1 MKDIRIFFK
10 YVIPSVLALALSGVY
25 AIVDGFFVGN
35 SVGDIGLSAIN
46 VAYPITALIQ
56 AIGIGIGMG
65 GAVYYSIKRAENNN
79 KEAKE
84 YVAVSIWLLIIASI
98 VLTVVF
104 FTFANPF
111 IKLLGGSGE
120 LLSLAE
126 KYVKVISIG
135 ATLQIIATGL
145 VPFIRN
151 NGSSFY
157 AMIAMVLGFSSNIIL
172 DYLLV
177 WVRKG
182 GIEGA
187 AYATIIGQ
195 GITMIIAIIYLLK
208 NKLLSLKF
216 DLSKAKNIFKST
228 IKVGLAPFGI
238 TMTPNISLIIVNRF
252 TVFYGGEQSIATY
265 ACIEY
270 VIWIIYLIL
279 QGVGDGSQPL
289 MSKYYGEKNYK
300 KLKDVCK
307 QAYGFGLFLAICS
320 CIIMYIIRSDI
331 GTLFGASNAVN
342 DEISKVMIIFLVS
355 FPFVAIN
362 RITTASFYATE
373 KSSLAYISTFIEPIS
388 MLIFILILPPLFG
401 GQVMIWWST
410 VFARIISAILALA
423 MKHYTTEQVSIN
435 T

>member
-1 MKDIRIFFK
+1 MKNIKVFFK

-25 AIVDGFFVGN
+25 AIVDGFFLGN

-56 AIGIGIGMG
+56 AIGTGIGIG
-65 GAVYYSIKRAENNN
+65 GAVYYSIKKAEDNIE
-79 KEAKE
+79 EAKE
-84 YVAVSIWLLIIASI
+84 YVAGSIWMLIISS
-98 VLTVVF
+98 VFLTALF

-111 IKLLGGSGE
+111 IKLLGGSGQ
-120 LLSLAE
+120 LLLLAE

-157 AMIAMVLGFSSNIIL
+157 AMMAMVCGFLSNIIL

-195 GITMIIAIIYLLK
+195 GITMIIAIVYLLK

-216 DLSKAKNIFKST
+216 DLSKAKNIFKSI
-228 IKVGLAPFGI
+228 IKVGLAPFGL

-252 TVFYGGEQSIATY
+252 TVYYGGEQSIATY

-289 MSKYYGEKNYK
+289 MSQYYGEKSYK
-300 KLKDVCK
+300 KLRDVCK
-307 QAYGFGLFLAICS
+307 LAYGFGIFLAITS
-320 CIIMYIIRSDI
+320 FIIMYILRGDI
-331 GTLFGASNAVN
+331 GTLFGASNVVN
-342 DEISKVMIIFLVS
+342 DEISKVMPIFLVS
-355 FPFVAIN
+355 FPFVAVN

-373 KSSLAYISTFIEPIS
+373 KSSFAYISTFIEPVL

-401 GQVMIWWST
+401 GQIMIWWST
-410 VFARIISAILALA
+410 VFARIISAIVAVTLNRVI
-423 MKHYTTEQVSIN
+423 KEK
-435 T
+435 

>member
-10 YVIPSVLALALSGVY
+10 YVIPTVLALALSGVY

-56 AIGIGIGMG
+56 AIGTGIGMG
-65 GAVYYSIKRAENNN
+65 GAVYYSIKKAENNK
-79 KEAKE
+79 KESKE
-84 YVAVSIWLLIIASI
+84 YVVVSMWMLIISSI
-98 VLTVVF
+98 VLTIIF
-104 FTFANPF
+104 FTLAKPC

-157 AMIAMVLGFSSNIIL
+157 AMIAMVFGFLSNIIL

-177 WVRKG
+177 WVKKG

-195 GITMIIAIIYLLK
+195 GITMIIALVYIYRK
-208 NKLLSLKF
+208 KLLSF
-216 DLSKAKNIFKST
+216 RIETNRVKNIFKSI
-228 IKVGLAPFGI
+228 IKVGLAPFGL

-289 MSKYYGEKNYK
+289 MSKYYGEKSYK
-300 KLKDVCK
+300 KLSDVRK
-307 QAYGFGLFLAICS
+307 LAYGFGLFLAMGS
-320 CIIMYIIRSDI
+320 CIIIYLLRGDI
-331 GTLFGASNAVN
+331 GVLFGASSAVN
-342 DEISKVMIIFLVS
+342 HEISKVMVIFLVS

-373 KSSLAYISTFIEPIS
+373 KNSFAYILTFIEPIL

-401 GQVMIWWST
+401 GQIMIWWST
-410 VFARIISAILALA
+410 VLARIISAILALI
-423 MKHYTTEQVSIN
+423 MGKKIISI
-435 T
+435 

>member
-1 MKDIRIFFK
+1 MKDIKLFFK

-56 AIGIGIGMG
+56 AIGTGIGIG
-65 GAVYYSIKRAENNN
+65 GAVYYSIKKAEGNIE
-79 KEAKE
+79 EAKE
-84 YVAVSIWLLIIASI
+84 YVAGSIWMLVISSI
-98 VLTVVF
+98 VLTVLF
-104 FTFANPF
+104 FVCANPF
-111 IKLLGGSGE
+111 IKLLGGSGQ
-120 LLSLAE
+120 LLFLAE

-135 ATLQIIATGL
+135 AALQIVATGL

-157 AMIAMVLGFSSNIIL
+157 AMMAMICGFLSNIIL

-177 WVRKG
+177 WVRQG

-208 NKLLSLKF
+208 NKLLSLKIEI
-216 DLSKAKNIFKST
+216 SKAKNIVKSI
-228 IKVGLAPFGI
+228 IKVGLAPFGL

-252 TVFYGGEQSIATY
+252 TVYYGGEQSIAAY

-289 MSKYYGEKNYK
+289 MSKYYGEKSSKN
-300 KLKDVCK
+300 LRDVCK
-307 QAYGFGLFLAICS
+307 LAYGFGIFLSIIS
-320 CIIMYIIRSDI
+320 FVIMYIIRGDI
-331 GTLFGASNAVN
+331 GILFGASSAVN
-342 DEISKVMIIFLVS
+342 DEVSKVMPIFLVS

-373 KSSLAYISTFIEPIS
+373 KNSFAYISTFIEPIL
-388 MLIFILILPPLFG
+388 MLIFILILPRLFG
-401 GQVMIWWST
+401 GQIMIWWST
-410 VFARIISAILALA
+410 VFARIISAIVAVILNRCKA
-423 MKHYTTEQVSIN
+423 N
-435 T
+435 